1 MNNAMMKYHSM
12 QDELRAKPR
21 SWLVTGAAGFIGSNL
36 IEKLL
41 HLDQYVVGLDNF
53 STGRQNNLEQVR
65 ASVGMKAWDRF
76 TYYTGDITDAADC
89 QRSVKDV
96 DYVLHQAALGS
107 VPRSIADPLTTH
119 QSNVNGFLQMLDAAR
134 KAKVQRFVYA
144 SSSSV
149 YGDSPDLPKV
159 ETKIGNPLST
169 YALTKSINEQYAA
182 VYALNYGFS
191 TIGLRYFNVFGRRQD
206 PQGVYAAVIPRWI
219 NDLSKG
225 NSCLIN
231 GDGLTSRDFCYVAN
245 VVQANLLAATTVSH
259 DAVNQVYNIAV
270 SERTTLIDLFFAIRN
285 GLVALAPKYNNI
297 RDLQPSYGPFR
308 GGDIRHS
315 LANIEKAKQL
325 LGYMPTHTLVE
336 GLSETLPWYIASSEM
351 SIYA

>member
-1 MNNAMMKYHSM
+1 MNNAMMRYLSM

-41 HLDQYVVGLDNF
+41 HLDQFVVGLDNF
-53 STGRQNNLEQVR
+53 STGKQNNLEQIR

-182 VYALNYGFS
+182 VYALNYGLS

-225 NSCLIN
+225 NPCLIN